1 MNAPIQGAAGGMLDH
16 DDYQHLTK
24 FKWEELR
31 RLEVVVVISAAVALL
46 KDTPE
51 HLQRV
56 AIQGIVD
63 RKLAVLRRQA

>member
-1 MNAPIQGAAGGMLDH
+1 MSTPIQGTAGGRLDR
-16 DDYQHLTK
+16 DEVQHLTK
-24 FKWEELR
+24 FEWEALR
-31 RLEVVVVISAAVALL
+31 RLEVVVGISAVVALL